1 MAAKA
6 RMKVVR
12 VLKNCMSAVG
22 SSAVL
27 ESEKLNSGNECL
39 IA

>member
-27 ESEKLNSGNECL
+27 RARS
-39 IA
+39 